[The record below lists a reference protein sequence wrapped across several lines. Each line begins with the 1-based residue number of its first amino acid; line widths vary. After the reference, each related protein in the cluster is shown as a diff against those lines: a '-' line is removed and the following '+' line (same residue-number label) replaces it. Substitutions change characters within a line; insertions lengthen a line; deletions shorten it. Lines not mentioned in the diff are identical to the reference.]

1 MPADTLLT
9 AVRNYLELSPSHSCI
24 MEPITKGASGRTII
38 RLKPEGYPTYIGIH
52 YTMERKDNA
61 NYLPVS
67 QFLTEAGFNV
77 PEVIYD
83 HPGRRVALVEDLGD
97 VDLLSMKDEPWEVR
111 EPIYRSAFE
120 QLDKLFYTRAPKD
133 LEFQT
138 PFDDAMYRW
147 EQDYFFDQLADEYLD
162 MNPAI
167 VDELSEHPALAQ
179 MAKDLGASAKNLVH
193 RDFQSQNIIAYDGA
207 AWLIDFQG
215 MRRGRQEY
223 DLASLIYDPY
233 MNHSDEDIQK
243 LLKLWED
250 VSDEEPISSILQKCA
265 AQRLM
270 QAMGAYAKIGNQLH
284 HEWYLQHIPTAAKIL
299 RKVIAGSDIE
309 EAIIPVLDA
318 VDAKSS
324 FEPK

>member
-9 AVRNYLELSPSHSCI
+9 AVRNHLELGPTHSCV

-38 RLKPEGYPTYIGIH
+38 RLKPEGFPTYIGIH
-52 YTMERKDNA
+52 YTMDRKDSA
-61 NYLPVS
+61 NYIPVS
-67 QFLTEAGFNV
+67 EFLRASGFNV

-97 VDLLSMKDEPWEVR
+97 NDLLSMKNEPWEVR

-133 LEFQT
+133 LEFQAE
-138 PFDDAMYRW
+138 FDENMYRW
-147 EQDYFFDQLADEYLD
+147 EQNYFFDQLADEHLD

-167 VDELSEHPALAQ
+167 VDELSRHPALLQ
-179 MAKDLGASAKNLVH
+179 MAKDLGASSRNLVH
-193 RDFQSQNIIAYDGA
+193 RDFQSQNIIAHNDK

-223 DLASLIYDPY
+223 DIASLIYDPY
-233 MNHSDEDIQK
+233 MEHSEEEQQK
-243 LLKLWED
+243 LLDLWEE
-250 VSDEEPISSILQKCA
+250 VSEEEPIDSIFQKCA

-270 QAMGAYAKIGNQLH
+270 QAMGAYAKIGSQPH
-284 HEWYLQHIPTAAKIL
+284 QEWYLEQIPKASRLL
-299 RKVIAGSDIE
+299 RNVIKGSDLE
-309 EAIIPVLDA
+309 DAILPVLDT
-318 VDAKSS
+318 VDAQ
-324 FEPK
+324 

>member
-9 AVRNYLELSPSHSCI
+9 AIRNYLELGPKHSCI

-38 RLKPEGYPTYIGIH
+38 RLKPEGFPTYIGIH
-52 YTMERKDNA
+52 YTMDRKDNA

-67 QFLTEAGFNV
+67 QFLSAAGFNV

-83 HPGRRVALVEDLGD
+83 NPGRRVALVEDLGD
-97 VDLLSMKDEPWEVR
+97 VDLLSMKDEAWEKR

-120 QLDKLFYTRAPKD
+120 QLDKLFYTRPPKD
-133 LEFQT
+133 LEFQP
-138 PFDDAMYRW
+138 PFDKDMYRW
-147 EQDYFFDQLADEYLD
+147 EQDYFYDQVADEYLK
-162 MNPAI
+162 MNPAV

-179 MAKDLGASAKNLVH
+179 MAKDLGASSRNLVH
-193 RDFQSQNIIAYDGA
+193 RDFQSQNIIANDGK

-233 MNHSDEDIQK
+233 MNHSAEDRQK
-243 LLKLWED
+243 LLDLWED
-250 VSDEEPISSILQKCA
+250 VSEEEPIAPILQKCA

-270 QAMGAYAKIGNQLH
+270 QAMGAFAKLGRQPH
-284 HEWYLQHIPTAAKIL
+284 HEWYLQHIPTAATIL
-299 RKVIAGSDIE
+299 REVIAGSDLE
-309 EAIIPVLDA
+309 EPLLPVLDEI
-318 VDAKSS
+318 DSL
-324 FEPK
+324 